1 MPTNRHAIAAAIA
14 CLLAGCATLPATTAS
29 APPAPT
35 LPAPAPVEVQVLAL
49 NDFHG
54 NLEVQPGTTTYRLG
68 DELVRQNLGGAARLA
83 AALDVLRQGQQATV
97 TVAAGDLIGASPFA
111 SANFLDEPSVTALG
125 MAGLDVASVG
135 NHEFDRGTGEL
146 LRMQQ
151 GGCAQFT
158 LRVPCALEP
167 FAGAGFTYLA
177 GNVMDD
183 SGQTLFPGATLRQV
197 GPVKVGFIGLTLMG
211 TATLVSPAMTRGFR
225 FTDEAAAANRL
236 ARELLAQGADTVVLL
251 IHEGGRVDPT
261 QNLTGCPTLT
271 GPILPIAERLDPAI
285 SLVVSGHTHMSY
297 ICRMDPPGG
306 TPRLLSSAGRYGS
319 FVTDIR
325 LTWDPLGRRVTDI
338 TAINVPINGTLGTR
352 ADVAALVDRYVAAA
366 GPIAARVVGRLA
378 PATQAP
384 MQAADNCQETPAANL
399 VADAQLAAARTALG
413 DGIDV
418 AFINTS
424 GVRTNL
430 DAAADG
436 QMTYG
441 EIFAM
446 QPFGNTLQV
455 LELTGAELRQ
465 ALEEQFCNQGPAT
478 PCNTLLAPSAS
489 LSYSFDRMRP
499 QGQRITE
506 VLLNGAPI
514 DPVTRYQVVFNN
526 FLANGGDGFASL
538 VQRPTIGEAGNDLDA
553 LEAWL
558 ARGVTVPACGRL
570 RDLTPA

>member
-1 MPTNRHAIAAAIA
+1 MPAMRPALTAAIA
-14 CLLAGCATLPATTAS
+14 CLLAGCATV
-29 APPAPT
+29 PAPT
-35 LPAPAPVEVQVLAL
+35 AQAPVEVQVLAL

-54 NLEVQPGTTTYRLG
+54 NLEVPPATTTYRQG
-68 DELVRQNLGGAARLA
+68 EELVRQNLGGAARLA
-83 AALDVLRQGQQATV
+83 ATLDALRQGQQATV

-111 SANFLDEPSVTALG
+111 SASFLDEPSVTALG
-125 MAGLDVASVG
+125 LAGLEVASVG
-135 NHEFDRGTGEL
+135 NHEFDRGTAEL
-146 LRMQQ
+146 RRMQD
-151 GGCAQFT
+151 GGCEQNT
-158 LRVPCALEP
+158 LRTPCALEP

-177 GNVMDD
+177 GNVVADN
-183 SGQTLFPGATLRQV
+183 GQSMFPGATLRQV
-197 GPVKVGFIGLTLMG
+197 GPVKVGFIGLTLRG
-211 TATLVSPAMTRGFR
+211 TATLVSPAMTRGYR
-225 FTDEAAAANRL
+225 FTDEAEAANRL

-251 IHEGGRVDPT
+251 IHEGARVDPT
-261 QNLTGCPTLT
+261 QNLTGCPTLS
-271 GPILPIAERLDPAI
+271 GPILPITEQLDPAI

-306 TPRLLSSAGRYGS
+306 TPRLLSSAGRFGG

-325 LTWDPLGRRVTDI
+325 LTWDPVGRRVTDI
-338 TAINVPINGTLGTR
+338 TAINVPVNGTLGTR

-366 GPIAARVVGRLA
+366 APVAARVVGTIA
-378 PATQAP
+378 PAATSQE
-384 MQAADNCQETPAANL
+384 NCQEAPAANL
-399 VADAQLAAARTALG
+399 VADAQLAAARAVLG
-413 DGIDV
+413 DGVDV

-430 DAAADG
+430 DGAADG

-441 EIFAM
+441 EIFTM

-455 LELTGAELRQ
+455 LELTGAELKL
-465 ALEEQFCNQGPAT
+465 ALEEQWCNAGPAT

-489 LSYSFDRMRP
+489 LSYSYDRMRP

-506 VLLNGAPI
+506 ILLNGAPV
-514 DPVTRYQVVFNN
+514 DPATRYQIVFNN

-558 ARGVTVPACGRL
+558 ARGVTIPACGRL
-570 RDLTPA
+570 QDLTPA

>member
-1 MPTNRHAIAAAIA
+1 MPAMRPAAAIAATIA
-14 CLLAGCATLPATTAS
+14 CLLAGCATV
-29 APPAPT
+29 PAPT
-35 LPAPAPVEVQVLAL
+35 AQAPVEVQVLAL

-54 NLEVQPGTTTYRLG
+54 NLEVQPSTTTYRQG

-83 AALDVLRQGQQATV
+83 ATLDALRQGQQASV

-111 SANFLDEPSVTALG
+111 SANFLDEPTVAALG
-125 MAGLDVASVG
+125 LAGLQVASVG
-135 NHEFDRGTGEL
+135 NHEFDRGTAEL
-146 LRMQQ
+146 RRMQQ
-151 GGCAQFT
+151 GGCEQNT
-158 LRVPCALEP
+158 LRTPCALEP

-177 GNVMDD
+177 GNVVDQGGH
-183 SGQTLFPGATLRQV
+183 SLFPGATLRQV
-197 GPVKVGFIGLTLMG
+197 GPVKIGFIGLTLKG

-225 FTDEAAAANRL
+225 FTDEAEAANRL
-236 ARELLAQGADTVVLL
+236 ARDLVAQGADTVVLL

-261 QNLTGCPTLT
+261 QNLTGCPSLT
-271 GPILPIAERLDPAI
+271 GPIVPIVEQLDPAI

-306 TPRLLSSAGRYGS
+306 TARLLSSAGRYGS

-325 LTWDPLGRRVTDI
+325 LTWDPAARRVADI
-338 TAINVPINGTLGTR
+338 SAVNVPVNGTLGTR

-366 GPIAARVVGRLA
+366 GPLAARVVGTIA
-378 PATQAP
+378 PATGNTE
-384 MQAADNCQETPAANL
+384 NCQETTAANL

-430 DAAADG
+430 DSAADG
-436 QMTYG
+436 QLTYG

-446 QPFGNTLQV
+446 QPFGNMLQV
-455 LELTGAELRQ
+455 LELTGAELKQ
-465 ALEEQFCNQGPAT
+465 ALEEQWCNQGPAT

-489 LSYSFDRMRP
+489 LAYSYNRMLP
-499 QGQRITE
+499 PGQRITSIT
-506 VLLNGAPI
+506 LNGAPI
-514 DPVTRYQVVFNN
+514 DPATRYQVVFNN

-538 VQRPTIGEAGNDLDA
+538 PLRPTVGEAGVDLDA

-558 ARGVTVPACGRL
+558 ARGITIPACGRL
-570 RDLTPA
+570 QDLTPA

>member
-1 MPTNRHAIAAAIA
+1 M
-14 CLLAGCATLPATTAS
+14 
-29 APPAPT
+29 
-35 LPAPAPVEVQVLAL
+35 EVQVLAL

-54 NLEVQPGTTTYRLG
+54 NLEVPPSTTTYRQG
-68 DELVRQNLGGAARLA
+68 EELVRQNLGGAARLA
-83 AALDVLRQGQQATV
+83 ATLDALRQGQQATV
-97 TVAAGDLIGASPFA
+97 TVAAGDLIGGSPFA
-111 SANFLDEPSVTALG
+111 SANFLDEPAVAALG
-125 MAGLDVASVG
+125 LAGLEVASIG
-135 NHEFDRGTGEL
+135 NHEFDRGTAEL
-146 LRMQQ
+146 RRMQD
-151 GGCAQFT
+151 GGCAQNT
-158 LRVPCALEP
+158 LRTPCALEP

-177 GNVMDD
+177 GNVVADN
-183 SGQTLFPGATLRQV
+183 GQSLFPGTTLRQV
-197 GPVKVGFIGLTLMG
+197 GPVKVGFIGLTLRG
-211 TATLVSPAMTRGFR
+211 TATLVSPAMTRGYR
-225 FTDEAAAANRL
+225 FTDEAEAANRL

-251 IHEGGRVDPT
+251 IHEGARVDPT

-271 GPILPIAERLDPAI
+271 GPVLPITEQLDPAI

-306 TPRLLSSAGRYGS
+306 TPRLLSSAGRFGS

-325 LTWDPLGRRVTDI
+325 LTWDPVGHRVTDI
-338 TAINVPINGTLGTR
+338 TAINVPVNGTLGTR

-366 GPIAARVVGRLA
+366 GPVAARVVGTIA
-378 PATQAP
+378 PAATAQE
-384 MQAADNCQETPAANL
+384 NCPETPAANL
-399 VADAQLAAARTALG
+399 VADAQLAAARSALG
-413 DGIDV
+413 DGVDV

-430 DAAADG
+430 DSAADG

-455 LELTGAELRQ
+455 LELTGAELKV
-465 ALEEQFCNQGPAT
+465 ALEEQWCNAGPAT

-489 LSYSFDRMRP
+489 LSYSYDRMRP

-506 VLLNGAPI
+506 ILLNGAPV
-514 DPVTRYQVVFNN
+514 DPATRYQIVFNN

-558 ARGVTVPACGRL
+558 ARGVTIPACGRL